1 MKLEIEGSWTLGWVK
16 STDDINHLRSATIAC
31 MANFKLS
38 VIVAETPGG
47 GVTVHCEHIA
57 ALEKA
62 GEGWWAGGKG
72 TAFSYSRCSACAP
85 WFRAIAGAL
94 KRAYGRPDVADRS

>member
-1 MKLEIEGSWTLGWVK
+1 MTLITFGARR
-16 STDDINHLRSATIAC
+16 LAY
-31 MANFKLS
+31 MANVKLS
-38 VIVAETPGG
+38 VIVVETPGG

-72 TAFSYSRCSACAP
+72 TAFSYSCCSACAP

-94 KRAYGRPDVADRS
+94 KRTYGRPDVADRS